1 MSPHTDFVCLFFKK
15 VHLGDT
21 ALRVRSNV
29 CEGLCTVSH
38 FGWYSEKDQVL
49 FFFCFDAT
57 ADVNLELGV
66 YLANTLPL
74 TYTLLS
80 PKSGILMSVLP
91 TSFPNVVLLNSLSQ
105 DYLTPRV
112 WYHTAGVPDTL
123 D

>member
-1 MSPHTDFVCLFFKK
+1 M
-15 VHLGDT
+15 
-21 ALRVRSNV
+21 
-29 CEGLCTVSH
+29 
-38 FGWYSEKDQVL
+38 L

-57 ADVNLELGV
+57 ADANLELGV
-66 YLANTLPL
+66 YLANTLSP

-112 WYHTAGVPDTL
+112 WYCTAGVPDTL

>member
-1 MSPHTDFVCLFFKK
+1 M
-15 VHLGDT
+15 
-21 ALRVRSNV
+21 
-29 CEGLCTVSH
+29 
-38 FGWYSEKDQVL
+38 L

-57 ADVNLELGV
+57 ADANLELGV

-74 TYTLLS
+74 TYTLS
-80 PKSGILMSVLP
+80 PKSDILMSVLP

-112 WYHTAGVPDTL
+112 WYRTAGVPDTL